1 MPAPSNHAR
10 VGEAIVILAK
20 VLGPWITQVLQGR
33 IPANTT
39 WPELLEAKDGYPSGR
54 RYSAGDLQCQLR
66 IITERVG
73 GLGFLFSG
81 ILSRGEQNLA
91 GELREVRNTWA
102 HSTQFSADDA
112 YRALSI
118 IDRKSVV

>member
-39 WPELLEAKDGYPSGR
+39 TIS
-54 RYSAGDLQCQLR
+54 S
-66 IITERVG
+66 
-73 GLGFLFSG
+73 
-81 ILSRGEQNLA
+81 
-91 GELREVRNTWA
+91 
-102 HSTQFSADDA
+102 
-112 YRALSI
+112 
-118 IDRKSVV
+118 

>member
-54 RYSAGDLQCQLR
+54 RYSAGDLQC
-66 IITERVG
+66 
-73 GLGFLFSG
+73 
-81 ILSRGEQNLA
+81 
-91 GELREVRNTWA
+91 
-102 HSTQFSADDA
+102 
-112 YRALSI
+112 
-118 IDRKSVV
+118 